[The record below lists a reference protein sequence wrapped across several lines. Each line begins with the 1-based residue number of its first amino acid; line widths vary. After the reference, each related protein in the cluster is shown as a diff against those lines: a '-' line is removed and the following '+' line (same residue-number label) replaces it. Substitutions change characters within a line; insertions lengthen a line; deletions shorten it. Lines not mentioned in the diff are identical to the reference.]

1 MRGAFEFF
9 DTICCI
15 NLDRRPERWAA
26 AQREFAALGIADRVQ
41 RVAAMTH
48 DNPLE
53 ACRRSHLGCVQRAA
67 RAGAETVL
75 IFEDDVTFPDFSAE
89 RFARS
94 LDRLRS
100 IPDWDLFFLGGL
112 VRGRPAVLYEDL
124 FRAPLAQMHAYAVH
138 RRAFDAI
145 QAARLPFDVWCSER
159 LRSYCARPMLAWQ
172 RDGPSDLAGRWTS
185 RATEARRAYDLFVGT
200 PYGAYLLR
208 RGWRGARRGLGHVLV
223 WGATRLGVR
232 LRFEDGR
239 PRVDGPS
246 RR

>member
-9 DTICCI
+9 DAICCI

-41 RVAAMTH
+41 RVAAETH
-48 DNPLE
+48 DDPRE
-53 ACRRSHLGCVQRAA
+53 ACRRSHLACVQRAA

-89 RFARS
+89 RLMRS
-94 LDRLRS
+94 LERLRGM
-100 IPDWDLFFLGGL
+100 PDWDLFFLGGL
-112 VRGRPAVLYEDL
+112 VRRRPAVLYPDL

-145 QAARLPFDVWCSER
+145 QAAGLPFDLWCSER

-172 RDGPSDLAGRWTS
+172 RDGISDIASRWTS
-185 RATEARRAYDLFVGT
+185 RATEARRAYELFVAT
-200 PYGAYLLR
+200 PYAVYLLR
-208 RGWRGARRGLGHVLV
+208 RGWRGARRGLGHGLV
-223 WGATRLGVR
+223 WVASRLGVR

-239 PRVDGPS
+239 PRVDRPS
-246 RR
+246 TR